1 MMYDFQTLHE
11 IVKAARANT
20 PDAAW
25 DYLTGGAETETT
37 QLRNRLAIDSLGL
50 RPRVLR
56 NVREIDTSTTLLG
69 KPMRM
74 PVFIAPM
81 GSLQMLDPSAGLG
94 VAKAAESFGILSVLS
109 SVVPPG
115 LEVVGDE
122 TRHPKV
128 YQLYVRGD
136 RAWVDDH
143 VKRAIEHRYHA
154 FCFTLDT
161 AIYGRRER
169 DVIKRHVPAARRG
182 ASGFEFQADMTWE
195 LITWFKKEYPKFP
208 LILKG
213 IANAED
219 AKLAVEHG
227 AEVVYVSNHGG
238 RQLDQGPGTIAV
250 LQEVLQAVGNQAEVV
265 IDGGFLRG
273 TDVVK
278 AIALGA
284 KAVGIARLV
293 GCGLAA
299 GGEAGVT
306 RMFELIEMEI
316 RVAMGLLGV
325 TRIDQL
331 DASYVRAAPP
341 VRAPH
346 ALYSAFPHLDLP
358 EQRY

>member
-208 LILKG
+208 LVLKG

-238 RQLDQGPGTIAV
+238 RQLDQGSGTIAV

-273 TDVVK
+273 TDVIK

-306 RMFELIEMEI
+306 RMLELIEMEI

-325 TRIDQL
+325 TRINQL

>member
-1 MMYDFQTLHE
+1 MPDFQTLHE

-20 PDAAW
+20 TDAPW

-56 NVREIDTSTTLLG
+56 NVNKIDTSSTLLG

-94 VAKAAESFGILSVLS
+94 VSKAAESFGIVSMLS

-115 LEVVGDE
+115 LEVVGNE

-136 RAWVDDH
+136 RAWVDDY
-143 VKRAIEHRYHA
+143 VKRAIEHRYDA

-169 DVIKRHVPAARRG
+169 DMIKRHVPAGRLG

-195 LITWFKKEYPKFP
+195 LIEWFKKKYPKFP
-208 LILKG
+208 LVLKG
-213 IANAED
+213 IANADD

-238 RQLDQGPGTIAV
+238 RQLDQGLGTIAV
-250 LQEVLQAVGNQAEVV
+250 LQEVLQAVGNKTEVV
-265 IDGGFLRG
+265 VDGGFLRG

-293 GCGLAA
+293 GFGLAA
-299 GGEAGVT
+299 GGEAGVL
-306 RMFELIEMEI
+306 RMLEILETEI
-316 RVAMGLLGV
+316 RMAMGLLGV
-325 TRIDQL
+325 TSVDQL
-331 DASYVRAAPP
+331 NTSHVREAPP

-346 ALYSAFPHLDLP
+346 ALYSAFPFLELP
-358 EQRY
+358 VQRY

>member
-1 MMYDFQTLHE
+1 MNDFQTLHE

-20 PDAAW
+20 PDGAW

-37 QLRNRLAIDSLGL
+37 QLRNRLALDSLGF

-69 KPMRM
+69 EKMRM

-94 VAKAAESFGILSVLS
+94 VAKAAESFGITSILS

-128 YQLYVRGD
+128 YQLYVRGERD
-136 RAWVDDH
+136 WVDDH
-143 VKRAIEHRYHA
+143 VKRAIKHGYSA

-169 DVIKRHVPAARRG
+169 DTIKRHVPAARRG
-182 ASGFEFQADMTWE
+182 ASGFEYQADMTWE
-195 LITWFKKEYPKFP
+195 LIAWFKKHYPQLP
-208 LILKG
+208 LVLKG

-219 AKLAVEHG
+219 AMLAVEHG
-227 AEVVYVSNHGG
+227 AEVVYISNHGG
-238 RQLDQGPGTIAV
+238 RQLDHGVGTIAV
-250 LQEVLQAVGNQAEVV
+250 LQEVLQAVDGRAEVV

-293 GCGLAA
+293 GFGLAA
-299 GGEAGVT
+299 GGEAGVA
-306 RMFELIEMEI
+306 RMLELLETEI
-316 RVAMGLLGV
+316 RMAMGLLGV
-325 TRIDQL
+325 TRVGDL
-331 DASYVRAAPP
+331 KPSYVREAPP

-346 ALYSAFPHLDLP
+346 ALYSAFPFLALP

>member
-1 MMYDFQTLHE
+1 MTDFQTLHE

-20 PDAAW
+20 TDAPW
-25 DYLTGGAETETT
+25 DYLTGGAETEAT
-37 QLRNRLAIDSLGL
+37 QLRNRLAIDSLAL
-50 RPRVLR
+50 RPRVLHD
-56 NVREIDTSTTLLG
+56 VRMMSTATTLLG

-94 VAKAAESFGILSVLS
+94 VAKAAESFGILSMLS

-115 LEVVGDE
+115 LETVGDQ

-136 RAWVDDH
+136 RAWVDDY
-143 VKRAIEHRYHA
+143 VKRAIEHQYHA

-169 DVIKRHVPAARRG
+169 DVIKRHVPAGRLG

-195 LITWFKKEYPKFP
+195 LIAWFKEKYPDYP
-208 LILKG
+208 LVLKG
-213 IANAED
+213 IANADD

-250 LQEVLQAVGNQAEVV
+250 LEEVLQAVGNRAEVIV
-265 IDGGFLRG
+265 DGGFLRG

-278 AIALGA
+278 ALALGA
-284 KAVGIARLV
+284 RAVGIARLV
-293 GCGLAA
+293 GFGLAA
-299 GGEAGVT
+299 GGEAGVL
-306 RMFELIEMEI
+306 RMLELLEMEI
-316 RVAMGLLGV
+316 RIAMGLLGV
-325 TRIDQL
+325 TRPDQL
-331 DASYVRAAPP
+331 NKSHVRAASP
-341 VRAPH
+341 VRATH
-346 ALYSAFPHLDLP
+346 ALYSAFPFLELP
-358 EQRY
+358 AQRY